1 MTETRDEIRGDT
13 RFEPQA
19 PLSVAA
25 RSACP
30 RCGRG
35 HLFKGFLEIAPAC
48 DACGLDF
55 SFADPADGP
64 AFFVMM
70 TTAIPAV
77 AFGLWLELSY
87 DPPLWLHFVL
97 TLPVVLITCTLPLRF
112 FKGWLVASQ
121 YVHRAEEGRLARPA
135 PPADA
140 AKPGA
145 VETDASGIR

>member
-1 MTETRDEIRGDT
+1 MTDTRDPIRTETRY
-13 RFEPQA
+13 EPQA

-35 HLFKGFLEIAPAC
+35 HLFKGFLSIAPRC

-77 AFGLWLELSY
+77 AFGLWLELTY
-87 DPPLWLHFVL
+87 DPPVWLHFAL
-97 TLPVVLITCTLPLRF
+97 TLPVVLIACTLPLRF

-121 YVHRAEEGRLARPA
+121 YVHRAEEGRLARTV
-135 PPADA
+135 PPVEV
-140 AKPGA
+140 AKP
-145 VETDASGIR
+145 DAPGPR

>member
-1 MTETRDEIRGDT
+1 MTETAYAA
-13 RFEPQA
+13 QS
-19 PLSVAA
+19 PLACAV

-35 HLFKGFLEIAPAC
+35 HLFKGFLTVAPRC

-55 SFADPADGP
+55 AFADPADGP

-70 TTAIPAV
+70 TTAVPAV
-77 AFGLWLELSY
+77 AFGLWLELTF

-135 PPADA
+135 APAAPGRGHDPS
-140 AKPGA
+140 PGA
-145 VETDASGIR
+145 

>member
-1 MTETRDEIRGDT
+1 MTETRDGIRY
-13 RFEPQA
+13 EPQA

-35 HLFKGFLEIAPAC
+35 HLFKGFLNIAPRC
-48 DACGLDF
+48 DVCGLDF

-77 AFGLWLELSY
+77 AFGLWLELTY

-135 PPADA
+135 AASAPAANPDA
-140 AKPGA
+140 PGP
-145 VETDASGIR
+145 R

>member
-1 MTETRDEIRGDT
+1 MTDTRDAISTETRY
-13 RFEPQA
+13 EPQA

-35 HLFKGFLEIAPAC
+35 HLFKGFLSIAPRC

-77 AFGLWLELSY
+77 AFGLWLELTY
-87 DPPLWLHFVL
+87 DPPVWLHFAL
-97 TLPVVLITCTLPLRF
+97 TLPVVLIACTLPLRF

-135 PPADA
+135 QPLEA
-140 AKPGA
+140 AKP
-145 VETDASGIR
+145 DAPGPR

>member
-1 MTETRDEIRGDT
+1 MPDPVYTA
-13 RFEPQA
+13 QS
-19 PLSVAA
+19 PLSCAV

-35 HLFKGFLEIAPAC
+35 HLFKGFLQVAPAC
-48 DACGLDF
+48 DDCGLDF

-77 AFGLWLELSY
+77 AFGLWLELTY
-87 DPPLWLHFVL
+87 NPPVWLHFVL
-97 TLPVVLITCTLPLRF
+97 TLPVVLLTCLLPLRF

-121 YVHRAEEGRLARPA
+121 YIHRAAEGRLARPA
-135 PPADA
+135 PAAPARPD
-140 AKPGA
+140 P
-145 VETDASGIR
+145 SGPV

>member
-1 MTETRDEIRGDT
+1 MPDPVAQSPI
-13 RFEPQA
+13 A
-19 PLSVAA
+19 CAA

-35 HLFKGFLEIAPAC
+35 RLFKGFLEIAPAC

-77 AFGLWLELSY
+77 AFGLWLELTY
-87 DPPLWLHFVL
+87 DPPVWLHFVL
-97 TLPVVLITCTLPLRF
+97 TLPVVLIACTLPLRF

-121 YVHRAEEGRLARPA
+121 YVHKAEEGRLARAPA
-135 PPADA
+135 PTARPDSSTT
-140 AKPGA
+140 P
-145 VETDASGIR
+145 

>member
-1 MTETRDEIRGDT
+1 MREAYKAQ
-13 RFEPQA
+13 F
-19 PLSVAA
+19 PLGVAL

-30 RCGRG
+30 GCGKGR
-35 HLFKGFLEIAPAC
+35 LFSGFLTIAPRC

-87 DPPLWLHFVL
+87 DPPFWLHLVL
-97 TLPVVLITCTLPLRF
+97 TLPVVLIACTLPLRF

-121 YVHRAEEGRLARPA
+121 YVHRAEEGRVARPSA
-135 PPADA
+135 GPASR
-140 AKPGA
+140 
-145 VETDASGIR
+145 E

>member
-77 AFGLWLELSY
+77 AFGLWLELTY

-135 PPADA
+135 APADA
-140 AKPGA
+140 AKTST

>member
-1 MTETRDEIRGDT
+1 MTETRDGT
-13 RFEPQA
+13 RYEPQA

-30 RCGRG
+30 R
-35 HLFKGFLEIAPAC
+35 C

-77 AFGLWLELSY
+77 AFGLWLELTY

-121 YVHRAEEGRLARPA
+121 YVHRAEEGRVARPA
-135 PPADA
+135 AASAPAANPDA
-140 AKPGA
+140 PGP
-145 VETDASGIR
+145 R

>member
-1 MTETRDEIRGDT
+1 MTDTRDAIPTETRY
-13 RFEPQA
+13 EPQA

-35 HLFKGFLEIAPAC
+35 HLFKGFLSIAPRC

-77 AFGLWLELSY
+77 AFGLWLELTY
-87 DPPLWLHFVL
+87 DPPVWLHFAL
-97 TLPVVLITCTLPLRF
+97 TLPVVLIACTLPLRF

-135 PPADA
+135 PPVEA
-140 AKPGA
+140 AKP
-145 VETDASGIR
+145 DAPGPR

>member
-1 MTETRDEIRGDT
+1 MTDTRDAIPTETRY
-13 RFEPQA
+13 EPQA

-35 HLFKGFLEIAPAC
+35 HLFKGFLSIAPRC
-48 DACGLDF
+48 DSCGLDF

-77 AFGLWLELSY
+77 AFGLWLELTY
-87 DPPLWLHFVL
+87 DPPVWLHFAL
-97 TLPVVLITCTLPLRF
+97 TLPVVLIACTLPLRF

-135 PPADA
+135 PVEA
-140 AKPGA
+140 AKP
-145 VETDASGIR
+145 DAPGPR